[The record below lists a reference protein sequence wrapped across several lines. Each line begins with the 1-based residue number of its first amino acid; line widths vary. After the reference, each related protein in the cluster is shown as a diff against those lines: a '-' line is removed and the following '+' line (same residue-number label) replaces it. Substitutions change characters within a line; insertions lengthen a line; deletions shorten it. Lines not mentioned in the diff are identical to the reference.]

1 MAFIDFSTIEDVK
14 FDERNF
20 LKTGIDKLDRE
31 IIGLGLGHLVIITGP
46 RAGGKTTLTSQLVN
60 NFIDRGYQ
68 GLMCSF
74 EMSNAR
80 LKNWIL
86 LQALGAENLK
96 AYTTSG
102 GKEIYF
108 PKNNFKLKSHFVRK
122 NPSRDPQDRENKSRF
137 AFIRMQKINR
147 KKCRS

>member
-20 LKTGIDKLDRE
+20 LKTGIEKLDRE

-68 GLMCSF
+68 C
-74 EMSNAR
+74 
-80 LKNWIL
+80 
-86 LQALGAENLK
+86 
-96 AYTTSG
+96 
-102 GKEIYF
+102 
-108 PKNNFKLKSHFVRK
+108 VR
-122 NPSRDPQDRENKSRF
+122 S
-137 AFIRMQKINR
+137 
-147 KKCRS
+147 KCRTRG